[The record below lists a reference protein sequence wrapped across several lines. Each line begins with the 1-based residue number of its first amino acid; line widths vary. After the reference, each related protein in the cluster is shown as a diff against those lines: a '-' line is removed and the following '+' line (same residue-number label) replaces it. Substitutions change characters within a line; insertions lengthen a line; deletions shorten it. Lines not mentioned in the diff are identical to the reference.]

1 MAANNAMK
9 GSKNK
14 LIPTSDP
21 LCQYLQD
28 GHDDYSYG
36 LLLSEKPYFI
46 ATDGEWMVLHDDR
59 NQFANVHI
67 IYEQTDKELIWA
79 GYHVYGVRFWVKRCA
94 DCMGP
99 YSCGE
104 CHGSC
109 DGGE

>member
-9 GSKNK
+9 QSETI

-21 LCQYLQD
+21 LCQELQ
-28 GHDDYSYG
+28 GGYRDYDHG
-36 LLLSEKPYFI
+36 VLLSKEPYFI
-46 ATDGEWMVLHDDR
+46 ATNGEWMVLHDDR
-59 NQFANVHI
+59 FANVHTI
-67 IYEQTDKELIWA
+67 AETAYKNKRHN

-109 DGGE
+109 DGGAK